1 MICVCA
7 SIAFGQGANDYHKVE
22 VYGGFSL
29 ARVESNVSSAS
40 FTSAGG
46 TQTFTDLCSAATGQE
61 IGVNSQKFFCTR
73 RNFNGFDGSVMYN
86 VSRYIG
92 IKGDITGHFKT
103 QSFVDK
109 FTPPGVT
116 QTLSNQEHLYNLLGG
131 VQIKNNS
138 KTARFKPFAH
148 ALAGVA
154 RYSNRQQQTLDLFP
168 QFNFT
173 IDDSETAFAVKLG
186 GGLDIRAG
194 KRIDIR
200 VFEFDYNPVFAGK
213 PATKKHCRPVHR
225 RFIQRPDVSQLHSR
239 RGHRHSLEKS
249 GHRFR
254 RIGPDT
260 EVHRKSFGLSLRLP
274 NLLCAF
280 A

>member
-1 MICVCA
+1 MNSIMAFQSGNPATASVVDSPTVRPLILVLVICVCA

-29 ARVESNVSSAS
+29 ARVESNVNSAS

-73 RNFNGFDGSVMYN
+73 RNFNGFDGSVTYN

-116 QTLSNQEHLYNLLGG
+116 QTLSNQEHLYNFLGG
-131 VQIKNNS
+131 CADQE
-138 KTARFKPFAH
+138 
-148 ALAGVA
+148 
-154 RYSNRQQQTLDLFP
+154 QQQDRAV
-168 QFNFT
+168 QT
-173 IDDSETAFAVKLG
+173 IRSC
-186 GGLDIRAG
+186 AG
-194 KRIDIR
+194 
-200 VFEFDYNPVFAGK
+200 
-213 PATKKHCRPVHR
+213 
-225 RFIQRPDVSQLHSR
+225 R
-239 RGHRHSLEKS
+239 RG
-249 GHRFR
+249 
-254 RIGPDT
+254 P
-260 EVHRKSFGLSLRLP
+260 
-274 NLLCAF
+274 LLQPPTADPGSVSAIQF
-280 A
+280 HD